1 MGPKA
6 KKGTA
11 AAAVSSDEEEE
22 SVKDMLRNISLQLT
36 SMNKKVDSTE
46 TEVKG
51 LRVLFEDLKQENAQL
66 KVTAKEMDKKL
77 GDMNR
82 KNCELEVRL
91 NNLEQHHRGW
101 SARFLNIPISE
112 EEERIPDA
120 VIEQVYNL
128 ALLPILR
135 GAFNSKQLKSIPT
148 AAELLEVAHVLPAK
162 PGETKPIIARFYNRN
177 MRDLCF
183 RLKKDFAAREEGRRS
198 QREERGA
205 AGGASESGGGGG
217 GPEGRGKYRFPFY
230 EDLTRTTFLKMR
242 AIAKDERV
250 KACWSSKGQIRF
262 VLHSNAE
269 EVKKIVSVLDPLD
282 MILK

>member
-1 MGPKA
+1 MGPKQN
-6 KKGTA
+6 KTKGA
-11 AAAVSSDEEEE
+11 AAAVSSDEEDE
-22 SVKDMLRNISLQLT
+22 SVKDMLRNISLQLS

-51 LRVLFEDLKQENAQL
+51 LRVLFEDLKKENLQL
-66 KVTAKEMDKKL
+66 KATTKEMDKKL
-77 GDMNR
+77 CDMNR

-101 SARFLNIPISE
+101 SARFLNIPISDE
-112 EEERIPDA
+112 AERSPDA

-135 GAFNSKQLKSIPT
+135 GAFNSKQLKVIPT

-183 RLKKDFAAREEGRRS
+183 RLKKDFATREEGRRS

-205 AGGASESGGGGG
+205 AGGAGESGGGF
-217 GPEGRGKYRFPFY
+217 EGRGKYRFPFY

-250 KACWSSKGQIRF
+250 KACWSTKGQIKF
-262 VLHSNAE
+262 VLHSKVD
-269 EVKKIVSVLDPLD
+269 EVKKVVSVLDPLD